1 MTDASFSYST
11 VTIGFTYTFKVSAR
25 NLIGSGDY
33 SSSFDIIAATVPG
46 APSDP
51 VRDDE
56 STSTT

>member
-33 SSSFDIIAATVPG
+33 SSSFDIIAATEPE
-46 APSDP
+46 APVDLVENS
-51 VRDDE
+51 
-56 STSTT
+56 S